1 MLLGLTITSLVILM
15 SYTVAVCIKFGIPT
29 TLSESYYFIYKKYLF
44 TLVLWLSGFLLL
56 PPIMEMTGGDTQI
69 IPFLSIIGIMIV
81 GAAPKY
87 KEQERTLHIIGATMA
102 GFFSQLW
109 IILYAYPWTLLT
121 WAILITW
128 AIGILIESK
137 LVEWSEELD
146 KRKWFFWAEMLAFIN
161 LYLNIIF
168 KVL

>member
-44 TLVLWLSGFLLL
+44 TLVMWLSGFLLL

-87 KEQERTLHIIGATMA
+87 KEQERTLHIVGATMA

-121 WAILITW
+121 WAILIIW

-137 LVEWSEELD
+137 LMEWSEELD

-168 KVL
+168 KAL

>member
-44 TLVLWLSGFLLL
+44 TLVMWLAGFLIL

-81 GAAPKY
+81 GAAPRY
-87 KEQERTLHIIGATMA
+87 KEQERTLQIVGATMA
-102 GFFSQLW
+102 GFCSQLW

-121 WAILITW
+121 WAILIIW

-168 KVL
+168 KAL

>member
-44 TLVLWLSGFLLL
+44 ALVMWLSGFLLL

-69 IPFLSIIGIMIV
+69 IPFLSIVGIMIV

-121 WAILITW
+121 WFILIIW

-137 LVEWSEELD
+137 LMEWSEELD
-146 KRKWFFWAEMLAFIN
+146 KRKWFFWTEMLAFIN

-168 KVL
+168 KAL

>member
-44 TLVLWLSGFLLL
+44 TLVMWLAGFLIL

-81 GAAPKY
+81 GAAPRY
-87 KEQERTLHIIGATMA
+87 KEQERTLHIVGATTA

-121 WAILITW
+121 WAILIIW

-168 KVL
+168 KAL

>member
-161 LYLNIIF
+161 LFLNIIF

>member
-44 TLVLWLSGFLLL
+44 TLVLWLSGFLIL

-69 IPFLSIIGIMIV
+69 IHFLSIIGIMIV

-121 WAILITW
+121 WAILIIW

-168 KVL
+168 KTL

>member
-87 KEQERTLHIIGATMA
+87 KEQERTLHIIGANMA

-121 WAILITW
+121 WFILIIW

-137 LVEWSEELD
+137 LMEWSEELD

-168 KVL
+168 KAL

>member
-121 WAILITW
+121 WFILIIW
-128 AIGILIESK
+128 AIGILIKSK
-137 LVEWSEELD
+137 LVKWSEELD

-168 KVL
+168 KAL

>member
-44 TLVLWLSGFLLL
+44 TLVMWLSGFLIL
-56 PPIMEMTGGDTQI
+56 PPIMEMTGGNTQI

-81 GAAPKY
+81 GAAPRY
-87 KEQERTLHIIGATMA
+87 KEQERTLHIMGATMA

-121 WAILITW
+121 WFILIIW

-168 KVL
+168 KAL

>member
-44 TLVLWLSGFLLL
+44 TLVMWLSGFLLL

-121 WAILITW
+121 WFILIIW

-137 LVEWSEELD
+137 LVKWSEELD

>member
-44 TLVLWLSGFLLL
+44 TLVMWLSGFLIL
-56 PPIMEMTGGDTQI
+56 PPIMEMTGGNTQI

-121 WAILITW
+121 WFILIIW

>member
-1 MLLGLTITSLVILM
+1 
-15 SYTVAVCIKFGIPT
+15 
-29 TLSESYYFIYKKYLF
+29 
-44 TLVLWLSGFLLL
+44 
-56 PPIMEMTGGDTQI
+56 MTGGDTQI

-81 GAAPKY
+81 GAAPRY
-87 KEQERTLHIIGATMA
+87 KEQERTLHIMGATMA

-109 IILYAYPWTLLT
+109 IILYSYPWTLLT
-121 WAILITW
+121 WAILIIW

-137 LVEWSEELD
+137 LMEWSEELD

-168 KVL
+168 KAL

>member
-44 TLVLWLSGFLLL
+44 TLVMWLSGFLLL

-69 IPFLSIIGIMIV
+69 IPFLSIVGIMIV

-121 WAILITW
+121 WFILIIW

>member
-69 IPFLSIIGIMIV
+69 IPFLSIVGIMIV

-121 WAILITW
+121 WFILIIW

-137 LVEWSEELD
+137 LVKWSEELD
-146 KRKWFFWAEMLAFIN
+146 KRKWFFWAEMLAFVN

-168 KVL
+168 KAL

>member
-121 WAILITW
+121 WFILIIW

-137 LVEWSEELD
+137 LVKWSEELD

-161 LYLNIIF
+161 LFLNIIF
-168 KVL
+168 KAL

>member
-121 WAILITW
+121 WAILIIW

-168 KVL
+168 KAL

>member
-44 TLVLWLSGFLLL
+44 TLVLWLSGFLIL

-81 GAAPKY
+81 GEAPKY

-121 WAILITW
+121 WAILIIW

-168 KVL
+168 KTL

>member
-44 TLVLWLSGFLLL
+44 TLVMWLSGFLLL

-81 GAAPKY
+81 GAAPRY
-87 KEQERTLHIIGATMA
+87 KEQERTLHIMGATMA

-121 WAILITW
+121 WAILIIW

-137 LVEWSEELD
+137 LMEWSEELD

-168 KVL
+168 KAL

>member
-44 TLVLWLSGFLLL
+44 TLVMWLSGFLLL

-69 IPFLSIIGIMIV
+69 IPFLSIVGIMIV

-121 WAILITW
+121 WAILIIW

-137 LVEWSEELD
+137 LMEWSEELD

-168 KVL
+168 KAL

>member
-44 TLVLWLSGFLLL
+44 TLVMWLSGFLIL

-121 WAILITW
+121 WFILIIW
-128 AIGILIESK
+128 AIGILIESR

-168 KVL
+168 KAL

>member
-121 WAILITW
+121 WFILIIW

-161 LYLNIIF
+161 LFLNIIF
-168 KVL
+168 KAL

>member
-44 TLVLWLSGFLLL
+44 TLVMWLSGFLLL

-81 GAAPKY
+81 GAAPRY

-121 WAILITW
+121 WFILIIW

-137 LVEWSEELD
+137 LVKWSEELD

-168 KVL
+168 KAL

>member
-44 TLVLWLSGFLLL
+44 TLVLWLSGFLIL

-81 GAAPKY
+81 GAAPRY

-121 WAILITW
+121 WAILIIW

-137 LVEWSEELD
+137 LMEWSEELD

-168 KVL
+168 KAL

>member
-44 TLVLWLSGFLLL
+44 TLVLWLSGSLLL

-121 WAILITW
+121 WFILIIW

-137 LVEWSEELD
+137 LMEWSEELD

-161 LYLNIIF
+161 LFLNIIF
-168 KVL
+168 KAL

>member
-44 TLVLWLSGFLLL
+44 TLVLWLSGFLIL

-109 IILYAYPWTLLT
+109 IILYAYPWNLLT
-121 WAILITW
+121 WAILIIW

-168 KVL
+168 KTL

>member
-44 TLVLWLSGFLLL
+44 TLVMWLSGFLIL

-81 GAAPKY
+81 GAAPRY
-87 KEQERTLHIIGATMA
+87 KEQERTLHIMGATMA

-121 WAILITW
+121 WAILIIW

-168 KVL
+168 KAL

>member
-44 TLVLWLSGFLLL
+44 TLVMWLSGFLLL

-81 GAAPKY
+81 GAAPRY
-87 KEQERTLHIIGATMA
+87 KEQERTLHIVGATMA

-121 WAILITW
+121 WAILIIW

-168 KVL
+168 KAL

>member
-44 TLVLWLSGFLLL
+44 TLVLWLSGFLIL

-121 WAILITW
+121 WFILIIW

-137 LVEWSEELD
+137 LVKWSEELD

-161 LYLNIIF
+161 LFLNIIF
-168 KVL
+168 KAL

>member
-44 TLVLWLSGFLLL
+44 TLVMWLSGFLLL
-56 PPIMEMTGGDTQI
+56 PPIMEMTGGNTQI

-81 GAAPKY
+81 GAAPRY
-87 KEQERTLHIIGATMA
+87 KEQERTLHIMGATMA

-121 WAILITW
+121 WFILIIW

-168 KVL
+168 KAL

>member
-44 TLVLWLSGFLLL
+44 TLVMWLSGFLIL

-69 IPFLSIIGIMIV
+69 IPFLSIVGIMIV

-87 KEQERTLHIIGATMA
+87 KEQERTLHITGATMA

-121 WAILITW
+121 WAILIIW

-146 KRKWFFWAEMLAFIN
+146 KRKWFFWAEMLAFVN

-168 KVL
+168 KAL

>member
-44 TLVLWLSGFLLL
+44 TLVMWLSGFLLL

-69 IPFLSIIGIMIV
+69 IPFLSIVGIMIV

-121 WAILITW
+121 WFILIIW

-137 LVEWSEELD
+137 LVKWSEELD

>member
-56 PPIMEMTGGDTQI
+56 PSIMEMTGGDTQI
-69 IPFLSIIGIMIV
+69 IPFLSIVGIMIV
-81 GAAPKY
+81 GAAPRY

-121 WAILITW
+121 WAILIIW
-128 AIGILIESK
+128 AIGILIKSK

>member
-69 IPFLSIIGIMIV
+69 IPFLSVIGIMIV
-81 GAAPKY
+81 GAAPRY

-121 WAILITW
+121 WFILIIW

-168 KVL
+168 KAL

>member
-44 TLVLWLSGFLLL
+44 TLVMWLSGFLLL

-69 IPFLSIIGIMIV
+69 IPFLSIVGIMIV

-121 WAILITW
+121 WAILIIW

-137 LVEWSEELD
+137 LLEWSEELD

-168 KVL
+168 KAL

>member
-1 MLLGLTITSLVILM
+1 MLLGLTITSLAILM

-44 TLVLWLSGFLLL
+44 TLVMWLSGFLIL
-56 PPIMEMTGGDTQI
+56 PPIMEMTGGNTQI

-81 GAAPKY
+81 GAAPRY
-87 KEQERTLHIIGATMA
+87 KEQERTLHIMGATMA

-121 WAILITW
+121 WFILIIW

-146 KRKWFFWAEMLAFIN
+146 KRKWFFWAEMLAFVN

-168 KVL
+168 KAL

>member
-69 IPFLSIIGIMIV
+69 IPFLSIVGIMIV

-121 WAILITW
+121 WAILIIW

-168 KVL
+168 KAL

>member
-44 TLVLWLSGFLLL
+44 TLVMWLSGFLIL

-121 WAILITW
+121 WFILIIW

-137 LVEWSEELD
+137 LVKWSEELD
-146 KRKWFFWAEMLAFIN
+146 KRKWFFWAEMLAFVN

-168 KVL
+168 KAL